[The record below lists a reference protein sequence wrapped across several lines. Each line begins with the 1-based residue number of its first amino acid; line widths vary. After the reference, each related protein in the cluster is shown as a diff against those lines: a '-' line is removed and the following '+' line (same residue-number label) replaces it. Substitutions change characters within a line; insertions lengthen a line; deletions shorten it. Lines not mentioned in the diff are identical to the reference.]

1 MKRSVF
7 VAVPCYTGQIEITT
21 ANSIMRA
28 RDEAAAMGWGCAVE
42 FQPLNCYLPLV
53 RNILVAKFIKS
64 GMTDLVFWDGDIA
77 AAPGGFARLLS
88 HRVDVVA
95 AAYRWRKDPEGY
107 ALQSAKPITLS
118 SVGEDGLIQL
128 DGVPAGFLR
137 ITRAAVDRMTAHF
150 PDLWATDQHHEEPF
164 PWLFDCELGPEH
176 RYHGE
181 DFVFCRRFREAGGKV
196 YVDPH
201 IPIFHTGPKT
211 FYGKFVNYLRRD
223 AAARTPAS
231 ELDAARER
239 LAEKMRA
246 LDWAWPAVAG
256 IAAE

>member
-64 GMTDLVFWDGDIA
+64 GMTDLLFWDSDIA
-77 AAPGGFARLLS
+77 TVPGAFTRLFS
-88 HRVDVVA
+88 HDVDLVA

-107 ALQSAKPITLS
+107 ALQSREPITL
-118 SVGEDGLIQL
+118 GGIGDDGLLTI
-128 DGVPAGFLR
+128 DGAPTGFMR
-137 ITRAAVDRMTAHF
+137 ITRAAVDSMIAHF
-150 PDLWATDQHHEEPF
+150 PDLWATDQHHEGRF
-164 PWLFDCELGPEH
+164 PWLFDCEFGRDH
-176 RYHGE
+176 CYHGE
-181 DFVFCRRFREAGGKV
+181 DFVFCRRFRQAGGTV

-211 FYGKFVNYLRRD
+211 FYGKFADYLRRE
-223 AAARTPAS
+223 AAGRMTPS
-231 ELDAARER
+231 ELDSARQR
-239 LAEKMRA
+239 LAEKMRM
-246 LDWAWPAVAG
+246 LDWAWPA
-256 IAAE
+256 AAE